1 MNFHLAQQIVAA
13 LARSSGD
20 VEDIKDD
27 HHIGNVTPLGCM
39 ILIEVIEED
48 DQTLRATMTLN

>member
-48 DQTLRATMTLN
+48 DQISRAA